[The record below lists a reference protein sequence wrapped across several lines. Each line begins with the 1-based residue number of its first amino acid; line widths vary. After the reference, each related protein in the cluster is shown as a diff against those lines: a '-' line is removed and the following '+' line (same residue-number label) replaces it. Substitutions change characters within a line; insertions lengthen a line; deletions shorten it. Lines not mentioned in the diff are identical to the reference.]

1 MHSANGERNQA
12 QGLRKYWDFMSKHL
26 SVITIFILLLVI
38 FLVRPSINIADEMP
52 LWWEQ
57 AEAEARREGYD
68 LITLDELESLYQSD
82 NDFIVL
88 DVRPDY
94 EFKRAHL
101 PQAANLEFHLGER
114 LTLDPIKRKE
124 FETLLGPNKDRTI
137 VIYCRSFR

>member
-1 MHSANGERNQA
+1 MAKGKRRKA
-12 QGLRKYWDFMSKHL
+12 QGSRKYWDFMSKHL
-26 SVITIFILLLVI
+26 SVITILILLLVI
-38 FLVRPSINIADEMP
+38 SLLRASISLAEEQP

-82 NDFIVL
+82 KDFIVL

-94 EFKRAHL
+94 EYKRAHL
-101 PQAANLEFHLGER
+101 PEAANLEFHLGER
-114 LTLDPIKRKE
+114 LTLEPIKRKE
-124 FETLLGPNKDRTI
+124 FEELLGSDKDRTI

>member
-1 MHSANGERNQA
+1 
-12 QGLRKYWDFMSKHL
+12 MSKHL
-26 SVITIFILLLVI
+26 SAITVFILLLVI
-38 FLVRPSINIADEMP
+38 SLLSASTTIAEERP

-82 NDFIVL
+82 KDFIVL

-94 EFKRAHL
+94 EYKRAHL
-101 PQAANLEFHLGER
+101 PKAANLEFHLGER
-114 LTLDPIKRKE
+114 LTLDPVKRKE
-124 FETLLGPNKDRTI
+124 FERLLSSDKDRTI

>member
-1 MHSANGERNQA
+1 LDSLAKR
-12 QGLRKYWDFMSKHL
+12 LIS
-26 SVITIFILLLVI
+26 ITFSVI
-38 FLVRPSINIADEMP
+38 FLFLFTISTFGKEMP

-82 NDFIVL
+82 KDFIVL

-94 EFKRAHL
+94 EYKRAHL
-101 PQAANLEFHLGER
+101 PKAANLEFHLGEG
-114 LTLDPIKRKE
+114 LTLDPVKRKE
-124 FETLLGPNKDRTI
+124 FEELLGSDKDRTI

>member
-1 MHSANGERNQA
+1 M
-12 QGLRKYWDFMSKHL
+12 DFLAKRLFS
-26 SVITIFILLLVI
+26 ITFFVI
-38 FLVRPSINIADEMP
+38 FLLLSAIPTFGKEMP

-82 NDFIVL
+82 KDFIVL

-94 EFKRAHL
+94 EYKRAHL
-101 PQAANLEFHLGER
+101 PKAANLEFHLGER
-114 LTLDPIKRKE
+114 LTIEPAKRKE
-124 FETLLGPNKDRTI
+124 FEELLGSDKDRTI

>member
-1 MHSANGERNQA
+1 
-12 QGLRKYWDFMSKHL
+12 LDFLAKRLFS
-26 SVITIFILLLVI
+26 ITFLVI
-38 FLVRPSINIADEMP
+38 FLLLSAIPTFGKEMP

-82 NDFIVL
+82 KDFIVL

-94 EFKRAHL
+94 EYKRAHL
-101 PQAANLEFHLGER
+101 PKAANLEFHLGER
-114 LTLDPIKRKE
+114 LTIEPAKRKE
-124 FETLLGPNKDRTI
+124 FEELLGSDKDRTI

>member
-1 MHSANGERNQA
+1 
-12 QGLRKYWDFMSKHL
+12 LDFLAKRLFS
-26 SVITIFILLLVI
+26 ITLFVI
-38 FLVRPSINIADEMP
+38 FLLLSTIPTFGKEMP

-82 NDFIVL
+82 KDFIVL

-94 EFKRAHL
+94 EYKRAHL
-101 PQAANLEFHLGER
+101 PKAANLEFHLGER
-114 LTLDPIKRKE
+114 LTIEPAKRKE
-124 FETLLGPNKDRTI
+124 FEELLGSDRDRTI

>member
-1 MHSANGERNQA
+1 
-12 QGLRKYWDFMSKHL
+12 LDFLAKRLFS
-26 SVITIFILLLVI
+26 ITFFVI
-38 FLVRPSINIADEMP
+38 FLLLSAIPTFGKEMP

-82 NDFIVL
+82 KDFIVL

-94 EFKRAHL
+94 EYKRAHL
-101 PQAANLEFHLGER
+101 PKAANLEFHLGER
-114 LTLDPIKRKE
+114 LTLEPAKRKE
-124 FETLLGPNKDRTI
+124 FEELLGSDKDRTI

>member
-1 MHSANGERNQA
+1 MG
-12 QGLRKYWDFMSKHL
+12 KHL
-26 SVITIFILLLVI
+26 SVINIITLLLVI
-38 FLVRPSINIADEMP
+38 FLLRASITIAEEQP

-82 NDFIVL
+82 KDFIVL

-94 EFKRAHL
+94 EYKRAHL
-101 PQAANLEFHLGER
+101 PKAANLEFHLGER
-114 LTLDPIKRKE
+114 LTIEPAKRKE
-124 FETLLGPNKDRTI
+124 FEELLGSDKDRTI